1 MQLQNIK
8 TQDFILKDFL
18 DNKYNVRYNES
29 DEYDDSYDIIKESN
43 DELRGKFVINN
54 LKDILKHVLRSY
66 KYEIEDLDEDFE
78 DEIAQYLDYITDE
91 DIEGTK
97 INMLILYIRE
107 YIEEE
112 FGLESLET
120 KYYDDIV
127 KDIREKQDYE
137 DEVIA
142 EQYYK

>member
-66 KYEIEDLDEDFE
+66 KYELEDLDEDFE

-120 KYYDDIV
+120 KYYDDIL